1 MSRALSVL
9 ACVCLIT
16 TSLVLPSWA
25 QAVSSKKQL
34 NDQLKGR
41 YVNNSYVQFL
51 QEGLYVGEY
60 EHAQISGGIN
70 SMFGLPKYEMSTRY
84 FHFHEA
90 LDPAK
95 YRVKAFTPLDDGRTF
110 QSLRGGYGG
119 DAIAPLEESFRIIEL
134 RIESDRLSFFLQADQ
149 MRHGG
154 ARATAPR
161 RATQRGER
169 VTVRTGQWG
178 VEYHFVFPKDMI
190 ERGDYDGIVGVVSQV
205 LLPTQEALALKKDRA
220 ASRTPEPLTPPT
232 PTSKIE
238 IKVGMTRE
246 ELVRALG
253 EPLQAITAGTKE
265 ILKYRDMSVVVED
278 GKVVDIRM

>member
-1 MSRALSVL
+1 
-9 ACVCLIT
+9 
-16 TSLVLPSWA
+16 
-25 QAVSSKKQL
+25 
-34 NDQLKGR
+34 
-41 YVNNSYVQFL
+41 
-51 QEGLYVGEY
+51 
-60 EHAQISGGIN
+60 
-70 SMFGLPKYEMSTRY
+70 MFGLPKYEMSTRY

-90 LDPAK
+90 LDRAK
-95 YRVKAFTPLDDGRTF
+95 YRVKAFTPLNDGRTF
-110 QSLRGGYGG
+110 QSVKGGYGG
-119 DAIAPLEESFRIIEL
+119 DAITALEEAFRIIEL
-134 RIESDRLSFFLQADQ
+134 RIDNDRLIFFLQADQ

-161 RATQRGER
+161 RVSQRGDR

-178 VEYHFVFPKDMI
+178 VEYHFVFPKEMI
-190 ERGDYDGIVGVVSQV
+190 ERGDYDGVVGVVNQV
-205 LLPTQEALALKKDRA
+205 LLPTQEALVLKKARTASPTLGVA
-220 ASRTPEPLTPPT
+220 AAPT

-253 EPLQAITAGTKE
+253 EPLQSITAGKKE